1 MQDSVGKC
9 SRNHGGFRL
18 EIGGHEVYALPE
30 CQIHVVMLLPVIAV
44 LLQGLGPLG
53 SPPAILVGLAVLA
66 LVVLVGRFV
75 LALAWRLVLIAL
87 VVGFILWILGIL
99 GFGVL

>member
-1 MQDSVGKC
+1 M
-9 SRNHGGFRL
+9 
-18 EIGGHEVYALPE
+18 EIAGHEAYALPD
-30 CQIHVVMLLPVIAV
+30 CQFHVVMLLPVIAV

-53 SPPAILVGLAVLA
+53 SPPAILVGLAILA

-75 LALAWRLVLIAL
+75 LAVAWRLILIAL
-87 VVGFILWILGIL
+87 AIGIVLWILGIL